1 MTTHAALPL
10 SDTTSVWATTAK
22 MPRSRKLTESI
33 KTDVCIIGAGIAG
46 LTTGYLLTQAGK
58 KVVILDDGPLVSGM
72 TQVTSA
78 HLSDAIDDRFT
89 EIEKWHGERGAF
101 LAAESHTAAIHRI
114 ESIASELK
122 ADCDFAR
129 VNGYLFLAPGDDQ
142 ELLDRELAAARRA
155 GLLAELVPR
164 VPIDYDTGPAIR
176 FPNQARFHPLK
187 YLAAV
192 AEAIKQAGG
201 HIYTNTHADHI
212 EGGDKAKVEVG
223 RHNVRADAVVVATN
237 TPINDLVA
245 IHTKQAPYMTYVIG
259 ARVPKGSVTDA
270 LYWDTLKAY
279 HYVRIQPMNVRDG
292 GPADYH
298 SADEYDLLIVGGEDH
313 KSGQARDTLQ
323 RHARLESWARARF
336 PMIEDIEFTWAGQC
350 METVDGLAFIGRN
363 PMDKENVFVA
373 TGDSG
378 MGLTHGTI
386 AGMLLTD
393 LILGKRNPWETLY
406 NPARKPIL
414 AAGNFA
420 RETLNMATQYLDWLK
435 PSEVESAHEIEPGC
449 GAVVRRRLH
458 RIAVYR
464 DGNGKAHEMSAVCP
478 HLGCIV
484 HWNGAEQSWD
494 CPCHGS
500 RFDKLGKVIN
510 GPSNVDLSPAE
521 E

>member
-1 MTTHAALPL
+1 MTTHATLPL
-10 SDTTSVWATTAK
+10 SDTQSVWASTK
-22 MPRSRKLTESI
+22 LPRSKALAESI
-33 KTDVCIIGAGIAG
+33 QTDVCVVGGGIAG

-58 KVVILDDGPLVSGM
+58 SVAILDDGPLASGM
-72 TQVTSA
+72 TQVTTA

-101 LAAESHTAAIHRI
+101 LAAESHTAAINRI
-114 ESIASELK
+114 ESNVKELK
-122 ADCDFAR
+122 IDCDFTR

-142 ELLDRELAAARRA
+142 ELLDAELAAARRA
-155 GLLAELVPR
+155 GLMAEMVTR
-164 VPIDYDTGPAIR
+164 APIDYDTGPAIS

-187 YLAAV
+187 YLVAL
-192 AEAIKQAGG
+192 AEAIKQGG
-201 HIYTNTHADHI
+201 GRIYTNSHADHI

-245 IHTKQAPYMTYVIG
+245 IHTKQAPYMSYVIG

-279 HYVRIQPMNVRDG
+279 HYIRLQPMPAEDG
-292 GPADYH
+292 H
-298 SADEYDLLIVGGEDH
+298 SAYDLLIVGGEDH
-313 KSGQARDTLQ
+313 KSGQADDTQQ
-323 RHARLESWARARF
+323 RHARLESWAETRF
-336 PMIEDIEFTWAGQC
+336 PMIEDVEFTWAGQV

-363 PMDKENVFVA
+363 PMDKENVFIA

-378 MGLTHGTI
+378 MGMTHGTI
-386 AGMLLTD
+386 AGMLLSD
-393 LILGKRNPWETLY
+393 LILGKQNPWESLY
-406 NPARKPIL
+406 SPSRKPIR

-420 RETLNMATQYLDWLK
+420 KETLNMATQYLDWLT
-435 PSEVESAHEIEPGC
+435 PSEVKSAHEIEPGR
-449 GAVVRRRLH
+449 GAVLRRGLRK
-458 RIAVYR
+458 IACYR
-464 DGNGKAHEMSAVCP
+464 DGNGKIHEMSAVCT

-484 HWNGAEQSWD
+484 HWNDAEKSWD

-500 RFDKLGKVIN
+500 RFTKEGKTIN
-510 GPSNVDLSPAE
+510 GPANTDLSPVE

>member
-1 MTTHAALPL
+1 
-10 SDTTSVWATTAK
+10 
-22 MPRSRKLTESI
+22 MPRSRKLTQNVEA
-33 KTDVCIIGAGIAG
+33 DVCIVGAGIAG
-46 LTTGYLLTQAGK
+46 LTTGYLLTKAGK
-58 KVVILDDGPLVSGM
+58 SVVILDDGPLASGM

-101 LAAESHTAAIHRI
+101 LAAESHTAAINRI

-122 ADCDFAR
+122 IDCDFAR
-129 VNGYLFLAPGDDQ
+129 VSGYLFLAPGDEP
-142 ELLDRELAAARRA
+142 ELLDQELAAARRA
-155 GLLAELVPR
+155 GLMAELVPR
-164 VPIDYDTGPAIR
+164 LPIDYETGPAIR

-192 AEAIKQAGG
+192 AEAFKEAGG
-201 HIYTNTHADHI
+201 RIFTNSHADHV
-212 EGGDKAKVEVG
+212 EGGEKAKVDVG
-223 RHNVRADAVVVATN
+223 NHHVSAGAIVVATN
-237 TPINDLVA
+237 VPINDMYA
-245 IHTKQAPYMTYVIG
+245 IHPKQAPYMTYVIG

-279 HYVRIQPMNVRDG
+279 HYVRIQPMNDH
-292 GPADYH
+292 DT
-298 SADEYDLLIVGGEDH
+298 YDLLIVGGEDH
-313 KSGQARDTLQ
+313 KSGQADDTTL

-336 PMIEDIEFTWAGQC
+336 PMIADIEYTWAGQC

-363 PMDKENVFVA
+363 PHDEDNVFVV

-393 LILGKRNPWETLY
+393 LILGKQNPWETLY
-406 NPARKPIL
+406 NPSRKPIR

-420 RETLNMATQYLDWLK
+420 KETLNMAAQYIDWLT
-435 PSEVESAHEIEPGC
+435 PSEVKSVHEIEPDC
-449 GAVVRRRLH
+449 GAVIRRGLRK
-458 RIAVYR
+458 IAVYR
-464 DGNGKAHEMSAVCP
+464 DERGKPHEMSAVCP

-484 HWNGAEQSWD
+484 HWNAAEHSWD

-510 GPSNVDLSPAE
+510 GPANIDLPPADDQ
-521 E
+521 